1 MDVRRPCQHRLFAL
15 GDRPGLSELALEEID
30 VDDALCRIDIDTR
43 PRDAAPVGETSAAPQ
58 APGRGYHSGNGTRAK
73 AATVRGRLNVLTAGQ
88 TLTDP
93 GEFLSGRAVART
105 MKMLGDRCDL
115 LLLDAP
121 PLLAAG
127 DAVTIAE
134 HADGLLLVTR
144 LGFVQREKMPDLR
157 RALEA
162 CRAHKL
168 GFVATDSKEH
178 AVDSAWS
185 SRLQLPPVEAEPE
198 SPSTPIR

>member
-1 MDVRRPCQHRLFAL
+1 M
-15 GDRPGLSELALEEID
+15 
-30 VDDALCRIDIDTR
+30 
-43 PRDAAPVGETSAAPQ
+43 
-58 APGRGYHSGNGTRAK
+58 
-73 AATVRGRLNVLTAGQ
+73 
-88 TLTDP
+88 LTDP

-105 MKMLGDRCDL
+105 LKMLGDRCDL

-178 AVDSAWS
+178 AVDSVWS